1 MRTNMDRLL
10 FLFVL
15 AVVVISPPA
24 VYAEEDQPLVNLF
37 LFDTD
42 IRDALSEIALQTGV
56 NIIPD
61 QTVGG
66 LITADIQDVP
76 LERAL
81 RLVLIGGGYTYRK
94 FDDFYFVGLPD
105 PRSLTF
111 KELAETEI
119 IHLKNTTVGEV
130 TAAMPSFLSSY
141 VQGDPNSNTLAI
153 TAPPNEL
160 ARIKALTEQVDKP
173 QRQVEIQ
180 VLITEVSTEASKELG
195 FDLWEYSAQAG
206 QSKNADWKGT
216 LGFGGSVFS
225 LNTDFFGQLLAKLKL
240 LEAQREAAIHADPK
254 VVVASGKEAELFIGN
269 RQIILVQ
276 GEETTATR
284 VERLEVGV
292 SLRVL
297 PTVTGNDEVVL
308 EIAPEISQFVDESKS
323 NLVVK
328 ESALSTTIRLASGQ
342 TALLAGMTVTETVDS
357 DKKVPI
363 LGDIP
368 LVRWLFRTET
378 SRDSDR
384 ELLIFVT
391 PVIQ

>member
-1 MRTNMDRLL
+1 M
-10 FLFVL
+10 
-15 AVVVISPPA
+15 
-24 VYAEEDQPLVNLF
+24 
-37 LFDTD
+37 
-42 IRDALSEIALQTGV
+42 
-56 NIIPD
+56 
-61 QTVGG
+61 
-66 LITADIQDVP
+66 
-76 LERAL
+76 
-81 RLVLIGGGYTYRK
+81 
-94 FDDFYFVGLPD
+94 
-105 PRSLTF
+105 
-111 KELAETEI
+111 
-119 IHLKNTTVGEV
+119 
-130 TAAMPSFLSSY
+130 
-141 VQGDPNSNTLAI
+141 
-153 TAPPNEL
+153 
-160 ARIKALTEQVDKP
+160 
-173 QRQVEIQ
+173 
-180 VLITEVSTEASKELG
+180 LITEVSTEASKELG

>member
-1 MRTNMDRLL
+1 
-10 FLFVL
+10 
-15 AVVVISPPA
+15 
-24 VYAEEDQPLVNLF
+24 
-37 LFDTD
+37 
-42 IRDALSEIALQTGV
+42 
-56 NIIPD
+56 
-61 QTVGG
+61 
-66 LITADIQDVP
+66 
-76 LERAL
+76 
-81 RLVLIGGGYTYRK
+81 
-94 FDDFYFVGLPD
+94 
-105 PRSLTF
+105 
-111 KELAETEI
+111 
-119 IHLKNTTVGEV
+119 
-130 TAAMPSFLSSY
+130 
-141 VQGDPNSNTLAI
+141 
-153 TAPPNEL
+153 
-160 ARIKALTEQVDKP
+160 
-173 QRQVEIQ
+173 
-180 VLITEVSTEASKELG
+180 
-195 FDLWEYSAQAG
+195 
-206 QSKNADWKGT
+206 
-216 LGFGGSVFS
+216 
-225 LNTDFFGQLLAKLKL
+225 
-240 LEAQREAAIHADPK
+240 

-297 PTVTGNDEVVL
+297 PTVTGNGEVVL

-378 SRDSDR
+378 NRDSDR